1 MGIEAITERIHA
13 NVGYDGSNVAC
24 INTTEGVI
32 LVDTPML
39 PKDIAHWKKFV
50 LDLNPSGVK
59 YIIITHTH
67 FDHIIG
73 CKQLGGTVIMQ
84 KVGRGSLFEENA
96 TLRESMAGL
105 APGRTRE
112 EVDFIL
118 SEPLVPSEIT
128 MGADLTLN
136 LGATTLEL
144 HHVGGH
150 SPDSIIVHAVE
161 DRVLMSGDNITSAS
175 HPYKGHACFAD
186 WIRALDYMHT
196 LDVDTVVPGHGE
208 TCGRDEIKRFS
219 DYMLRLWD
227 STAELIRG
235 GVSRDEVV
243 RKISDEMFGHFKTEP
258 DRLEGAKMMFDLGT
272 KRLYEEIEA
281 KRD

>member
-208 TCGRDEIKRFS
+208 TCGQ
-219 DYMLRLWD
+219 
-227 STAELIRG
+227 G
-235 GVSRDEVV
+235 
-243 RKISDEMFGHFKTEP
+243 
-258 DRLEGAKMMFDLGT
+258 
-272 KRLYEEIEA
+272 
-281 KRD
+281 